1 MTLIFGSDLV
11 VLRAIL
17 TQTRADLAFHVPA
30 PKQPQKLPDILSR
43 EDVWRLFRAC
53 AHTRH
58 RVVLTTVYAAGL
70 RVSEAITLKVSDIDP
85 DRMTVRVA
93 GGKGGHDR

>member
-1 MTLIFGSDLV
+1 M
-11 VLRAIL
+11 
-17 TQTRADLAFHVPA
+17 
-30 PKQPQKLPDILSR
+30 
-43 EDVWRLFRAC
+43 
-53 AHTRH
+53 
-58 RVVLTTVYAAGL
+58 VLTTVYAAGL